1 MELPKI
7 SVIVLNFNGK
17 NHLETCFTS
26 LARMDYPADKL
37 ELMLVDN
44 ASADG
49 SAAYV
54 REQFPQVRVVE
65 NADNL
70 GFAAGNNV
78 GAQAATGE
86 YIAFLN
92 NDTRVAPDWLRKLVE
107 PCLQD
112 EDAVCAA
119 SKMLGWDGKKADF
132 VRSTMNF
139 HGFAFQPE
147 HGLLDLAHAQ
157 RELIFPCGGAMLI
170 RRDVFLELGGFDEDY
185 FIYFEDMDLG
195 WRLWLSGYRVVFA
208 PEAIAYH
215 RLHAT
220 MDAFS
225 AFRKWVLFE
234 RNALVTLIKNY
245 DDDNLAKILPG
256 ALMLMVARATRL
268 MRANGWRP
276 EAYDIRNRAESG
288 LTEAVSRSG
297 LAVLVAAN
305 EVVENL
311 PHILQKRR
319 AVQAR
324 RKRSDAQVFER
335 FGQPLLAHTIDFPE
349 VEDAYGQAQSNVL
362 HELGI
367 VDLFAHTER
376 RVLVVASDLLPFD
389 GMPTTGAGLRAWS
402 LGQGLEARG
411 HEVYYSMPRAAM
423 EGREMRGKNRAWEL
437 LWEAGKIH
445 EVVKKIS
452 PDVIV
457 ACGWSTL
464 GNLEGVATPVVLDQ
478 HGPHLL
484 ERRFQK
490 HLDEEINRSEKLYGL
505 AKADFFTC
513 AGERQRQYF
522 LPWLQEAGYANPDAK
537 SDAEFEAKSEAES
550 AVVHVSLGGD
560 WPPVKE
566 TSPNPEPVFVYGGVF
581 LPWQDPLLAL
591 TTLVARMDALGT
603 GKLKIFGGKH
613 PFIPIDTREFEALID
628 KLTQSKRVEVSPMLG
643 RDALLAE
650 YARADAA
657 IDLMARNPEREL
669 AVTTRTVEY
678 LWCGLPVIY
687 NDYAELS
694 DYIGPAQAGWCLDPT
709 DDQAMTA
716 VFDEILRNPQ
726 ILVERGKN
734 ARRLAE
740 ESFNWAKT
748 IEPIDQFCRKPY
760 KRTRAHSVSLPKPG
774 TGAQGTAHG
783 AGPAGLPRKGL
794 RTLAGEAVY
803 HLRRGGVR
811 GFLYESLGFLQRRL
825 AK

>member
-17 NHLETCFTS
+17 NHLQTCLSS
-26 LARMDYPADKL
+26 LVQMDYPADKL
-37 ELMLVDN
+37 ELLLVDN
-44 ASADG
+44 ASGDG

-54 REQFPQVRVVE
+54 RANFPTVRVVE
-65 NADNL
+65 NGENL

-78 GAQAATGE
+78 GARAATGD

-92 NDTRVAPDWLRKLVE
+92 NDTRVDPNWLRALVQ
-107 PCLQD
+107 PCLA
-112 EDAVCAA
+112 DAETVCAA
-119 SKMLGWDGKKADF
+119 SKMLDWDGKKADF
-132 VRSTMNF
+132 VRATINF

-147 HGLLDLAHAQ
+147 HGLLDLAHAE
-157 RELIFPCGGAMLI
+157 RELIFACGGAMLI
-170 RRDVFLELGGFDEDY
+170 NRTVFLDIGGFDEDY

-195 WRLWLSGYRVVFA
+195 WRLWLMGYRVVFA
-208 PEAIAYH
+208 PEAIVYH

-245 DDDNLAKILPG
+245 DDANLAKILPG
-256 ALMLMVARATRL
+256 ALMLMIARATRL
-268 MRANGWRP
+268 MRANGWRTD
-276 EAYDIRNRAESG
+276 AYDIRNPAETG

-311 PHILQKRR
+311 PHILEKRR
-319 AVQAR
+319 AVQAK
-324 RKRSDAQVFER
+324 RKRSDAEVFVR
-335 FGQPLLAHTIDFPE
+335 FGQPMLAHTLEFPAVDE
-349 VEDAYGQAQSNVL
+349 LYVAAQSNVL

-367 VDLFAHTER
+367 ADLFAHTGR
-376 RVLVVASDLLPFD
+376 RVLVVASDLLPFA
-389 GMPTTGAGLRAWS
+389 GLPTTGAGLRAWS
-402 LGQGLEARG
+402 IGQGLIERG
-411 HEVYYSMPRAAM
+411 HEVLYSMPKAAM
-423 EGREMRGKNRAWEL
+423 EGREQRGENRAWEL
-437 LWEAGKIH
+437 FWEAGKIH
-445 EVVKKIS
+445 EVVRKAQ

-464 GNLEGVATPVVLDQ
+464 ANLEGVSTPVILDQ

-490 HLDEEINRSEKLYGL
+490 HLDEAVNRQEKLYGL

-522 LPWLQEAGYANPDAK
+522 LPWLEEAGFQNPD
-537 SDAEFEAKSEAES
+537 AES
-550 AVVHVSLGGD
+550 AVVHVSLGGE
-560 WPPVKE
+560 WPAVK
-566 TSPNPEPVFVYGGVF
+566 TQSSNPSPNPGPVFVYGGVF

-613 PFIPIDTREFEALID
+613 PFIPIDTREFEALIEQ
-628 KLTQSKRVEVSPMLG
+628 LTQSPRVEVSPMLS

-650 YARADAA
+650 YAQADAA

-694 DYIGPAQAGWCLDPT
+694 DYIGAAEAGWCLDPT
-709 DDQAMTA
+709 DAQAMTQT
-716 VFDEILRNPQ
+716 FDEILKNPE
-726 ILVERGKN
+726 ILTARGQN

-740 ESFNWAKT
+740 QSFNWANT
-748 IEPIDQFCRKPY
+748 TEPIDQFCRKPY
-760 KRTRAHSVSLPKPG
+760 KRVRTAQTSALPAKPSAH
-774 TGAQGTAHG
+774 A
-783 AGPAGLPRKGL
+783 PAPTGLPRKGV
-794 RTLAGEAVY
+794 RTLAGEAMY
-803 HLRRGGVR
+803 HFRRGGVR

-825 AK
+825 SK